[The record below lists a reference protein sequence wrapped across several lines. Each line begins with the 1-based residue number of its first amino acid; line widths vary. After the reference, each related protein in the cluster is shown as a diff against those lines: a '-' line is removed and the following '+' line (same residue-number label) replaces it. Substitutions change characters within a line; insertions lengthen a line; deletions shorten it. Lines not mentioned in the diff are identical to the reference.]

1 MRVKVEGGTMSEA
14 ASTTTAAEMKCGAI
28 VPYFGAKRTLAPLI
42 VKEIG
47 RHKRWFEIFC
57 GSLAVTLAKPKAP
70 TEYVNDRN
78 GDAVNLARV
87 LACEDAAVEL
97 YRRVSRVM
105 MCEAMFRDA
114 CEVWKARGRA
124 EAPAVPDLERAVEY
138 LYASWVGRNGASGTE
153 SYNQGF
159 AARYTSRGG
168 HPGARWRAAVE
179 SIPAWHERLRDVVIL
194 SKCGL
199 ELAERIEDE
208 PTTAI
213 YADPPYIEKGA
224 KYIHDFTPADHQ
236 RLATALGAFRRA
248 RVVVS
253 YYDHPT
259 VRALYPEPR
268 WTIIE
273 CPVTKSIVNGNAPAG
288 ADDCAETAPEVLIV
302 NGPSYSGRGG
312 HGGLF
317 A

>member
-1 MRVKVEGGTMSEA
+1 MSEA
-14 ASTTTAAEMKCGAI
+14 ATTTPAAEMKCGAI

-42 VKEIG
+42 VEEVG
-47 RHKRWFEIFC
+47 PHSQWFEIFC
-57 GSLAVTLAKPKAP
+57 GSLAVTLAKPKARM
-70 TEYVNDRN
+70 EYVNDRN
-78 GDAVNLARV
+78 GDTVNLARV
-87 LACEDAAVEL
+87 LACEETAVEL
-97 YRRVSRVM
+97 YRRVARLL
-105 MCEAMFRDA
+105 MCEVMFREACDA
-114 CEVWKARGRA
+114 WKARGRV
-124 EAPAVPDLERAVEY
+124 EAPEAPDLERAVEY
-138 LYASWVGRNGASGTE
+138 LYTSWAGRNGATGTE

-159 AARYTSRGG
+159 AARYTGRGG
-168 HPGARWRAAVE
+168 HAGTRWRAAVE

-194 SKCGL
+194 SKDGL

-224 KYIHDFTPADHQ
+224 KYIHDFTPADHH
-236 RLATALGAFRRA
+236 RLAAALGTFRRA

-273 CPVTKSIVNGNAPAG
+273 CPVAKSMLNGNAPAG
-288 ADDCAETAPEVLIV
+288 SGDCAVMAPEVLIV

-312 HGGLF
+312 TGGLF